1 MYKVFRLLFI
11 VLIVSNFDPNLGAQ
25 VSSSKTDSSSLFKA
39 FANGDFKGK
48 LRYYFMATDNELGL
62 RDYYANAAGGNLRYE
77 TVSFHGFKIAI
88 GGSYVF
94 NVLSSDL
101 SADKSTSQP
110 NRYEIGLFE
119 MDGTSNRKVFARLEE
134 AYVSYSWKNSTVK
147 YGNQLIN
154 TPFINLQDGRMSP
167 TAVEGLWLDLKP
179 NSKFNLKG
187 GYIHRVSPR
196 GTNNWYYVNN
206 SMGIYPVGVDEAG
219 VKSKYTNQLSSRG
232 LLIIEANWNFSKWL
246 AFKFNDVMV
255 DNIINTSM
263 VQVDVAKRIN
273 DMNTLSFSLQGMRQD
288 AINDGGNI
296 NEQLNYTD
304 KGHKA
309 FSYGA
314 RIQYNQMNWTHSLNF
329 NRITN
334 NGRYLMPREW
344 GRDPFFTFL
353 PRERNEGFGD
363 VSALVAK
370 SEFRKKYFK
379 YTIGFG
385 YIEMP
390 DVLNYELNK
399 YGMPS
404 YTHLNLGVNY
414 NFEKYL
420 KGLNG
425 ELLITRKD
433 RTGKTYD
440 NNKYVINKVN
450 MTLFNLVLNYTF

>member
-1 MYKVFRLLFI
+1 
-11 VLIVSNFDPNLGAQ
+11 
-25 VSSSKTDSSSLFKA
+25 
-39 FANGDFKGK
+39 
-48 LRYYFMATDNELGL
+48 
-62 RDYYANAAGGNLRYE
+62 
-77 TVSFHGFKIAI
+77 
-88 GGSYVF
+88 
-94 NVLSSDL
+94 
-101 SADKSTSQP
+101 
-110 NRYEIGLFE
+110 
-119 MDGTSNRKVFARLEE
+119 
-134 AYVSYSWKNSTVK
+134 
-147 YGNQLIN
+147 
-154 TPFINLQDGRMSP
+154 
-167 TAVEGLWLDLKP
+167 
-179 NSKFNLKG
+179 
-187 GYIHRVSPR
+187 
-196 GTNNWYYVNN
+196 
-206 SMGIYPVGVDEAG
+206 MGIYPVGVDETG
-219 VKSKYTNQLSSRG
+219 VKSKYANQLSSRG
-232 LLIIEANWNFSKWL
+232 LFIIEANWNFSKWL

-263 VQVDVAKRIN
+263 VQVDVAKQIN
-273 DMNTLSFSLQGMRQD
+273 DLNTLSFSLQGLRQD

-314 RIQYNQMNWTHSLNF
+314 RIQYNQMSWTHSLNF

-404 YTHLNLGVNY
+404 YTHLNLGVIY